1 MRTSTKPL
9 PFLHLHHLVGELRA
23 VALSAFSPGMLIEAE
38 LFDAGFDA
46 ALANDA
52 ADAIETLLSMT
63 FANDNV
69 VFG

>member
-1 MRTSTKPL
+1 
-9 PFLHLHHLVGELRA
+9 
-23 VALSAFSPGMLIEAE
+23 MLIEAE